1 MDIAVCDSEAFL
13 PMGRLVNGPFESLA
27 SLAEIERFVRTVVLH
42 DEILMVASPIRPPSC
57 IGRTSGEHRVK
68 ELHVVPAVSQPSLA
82 GFDFFANDD
91 LLTIALWNDATKE
104 LISLYGRDLDRIG
117 VFDQALNLI
126 EGGRNWPYEDV
137 FVVSTLPTVD
147 FELAPEL
154 VRLAIEFANHSAP
167 HIEIHVRFLKRV
179 LRSSVESGGSALLQS
194 DFGRLAVRTARHYPH
209 LLFQHLDT
217 EWQNYAHQIDE
228 AGLGLLVP
236 PVLGIVL
243 SRCARRD
250 AVPRVIRDLRDEWAG
265 ARKKVW
271 NLLDALRVCQTL
283 GEALEI
289 RKELADA
296 SQLFSSKSTELD
308 SRPVRVLWEI
318 IAAGAA
324 GAGVAALSGGRPA
337 IGAVTGAVTQSARN
351 LPAFTHEFGAM
362 LFGRGAF
369 DLARRV
375 RRAIPQVELDAL
387 PRFLSDAERQK
398 LGFR

>member
-1 MDIAVCDSEAFL
+1 
-13 PMGRLVNGPFESLA
+13 
-27 SLAEIERFVRTVVLH
+27 
-42 DEILMVASPIRPPSC
+42 
-57 IGRTSGEHRVK
+57 
-68 ELHVVPAVSQPSLA
+68 
-82 GFDFFANDD
+82 
-91 LLTIALWNDATKE
+91 
-104 LISLYGRDLDRIG
+104 
-117 VFDQALNLI
+117 
-126 EGGRNWPYEDV
+126 
-137 FVVSTLPTVD
+137 
-147 FELAPEL
+147 
-154 VRLAIEFANHSAP
+154 
-167 HIEIHVRFLKRV
+167 
-179 LRSSVESGGSALLQS
+179 
-194 DFGRLAVRTARHYPH
+194 
-209 LLFQHLDT
+209 
-217 EWQNYAHQIDE
+217 
-228 AGLGLLVP
+228 
-236 PVLGIVL
+236 
-243 SRCARRD
+243 
-250 AVPRVIRDLRDEWAG
+250 
-265 ARKKVW
+265 
-271 NLLDALRVCQTL
+271 L